1 MEYQNLEIIKQNGQ
15 RETFSFQKF
24 QQSLARSGA
33 SETQIHEVV
42 EALKPQLHTGISTR
56 EIYRMASA
64 ILKKQTPGSLAR
76 FSLKKALLDLGPSGY
91 PFERFVAYLFQE
103 MGFETQVGLVLDGKC
118 VSHEID
124 VFGTKDK
131 ELILVECK
139 FRNQGIHVDVKV
151 PLYIHSRFQDL
162 LDQGIMKKPLEN
174 FTGWIATNS
183 RFSDDAISFARCKNI
198 QLLSWDFPARN
209 SIRDWIDKLGLYP
222 LTCLSSLTQA
232 EKRYLLEK
240 EIVLVREL
248 AKEPK
253 WLGMA
258 GVSGKRLIRTE
269 EEISGLMGGK
279 PQG

>member
-1 MEYQNLEIIKQNGQ
+1 MVQEKVLEIIKQNGQ
-15 RETFSFQKF
+15 KEAFSFQKF

-64 ILKKQTPGSLAR
+64 MLKKQTPGSLAR
-76 FSLKKALLDLGPSGY
+76 FSLKRALLDLGPSGY
-91 PFERFVAYLFQE
+91 PFERFIAFLFEE
-103 MGFETQVGLVLDGKC
+103 MGFSARVGLILQGKC
-118 VSHEID
+118 VGHEID
-124 VFGTKDK
+124 VMATRKN

-162 LDQGIMKKPLEN
+162 LDHGVMKKPLEN

-198 QLLSWDFPARN
+198 QLLSWDYPAKN
-209 SIRDWIDKLGLYP
+209 SLREWIDRLGLYP
-222 LTCLSSLTQA
+222 LTCLSSLTVA
-232 EKRYLLEK
+232 EKKYLLEK
-240 EIVLVREL
+240 EKVLVRDL
-248 AKEPK
+248 AGEPK

-258 GVSGKRLIRTE
+258 GLSGRRLISAESEIRGLLRT
-269 EEISGLMGGK
+269 G
-279 PQG
+279 Q